1 MSGYRIDEI
10 EGIGEATAKTLA
22 LAEIR
27 STEAL
32 LRACAKP
39 GGRRRVARETGL
51 TEARLLK
58 WANMADLL
66 RVKGVGPEYAELLEA
81 AGVDTVKELRN
92 RNPASLAGRMGEI
105 NEAKRLVR
113 RMPTA
118 DQVASWIAEASR
130 LDPAIFH

>member
-10 EGIGEATAKTLA
+10 EGIGEATAATLG

-27 STEAL
+27 TTEAL
-32 LRACAKP
+32 LRACGKP
-39 GGRRRVARETGL
+39 SGRRRVARETGL

-92 RNPASLAGRMGEI
+92 RNPANLAGRMAEL
-105 NEAKRLVR
+105 NERKRLVR
-113 RMPTA
+113 RMPTTE
-118 DQVASWIAEASR
+118 QVSSWIAAASE

>member
-10 EGIGEATAKTLA
+10 EGVGEKMAEALA

-27 STEAL
+27 TTEGL
-32 LRACAKP
+32 LRACGKSS
-39 GGRRRVARETGL
+39 GRRRVARETGL
-51 TEARLLK
+51 SESRLLK

-92 RNPASLAGRMGEI
+92 RNPASLAGRMAEI
-105 NEAKRLVR
+105 NSAKRLVR

-118 DQVASWIAEASR
+118 DQVSGWIVEASQ